1 MMGNL
6 DQAGVIPLTLI
17 DLFEAIAGD
26 DEQDFRLSM
35 QYVEIY
41 NEKINDLLNP
51 SDANLDVREVP
62 SRGTYVAGATD
73 KAVSTPDEMMA
84 LIHEGNLYRTTEAT
98 KVNEVSSRSHAVLQ
112 VSVRARN
119 KYETASPYKLGKL
132 SMIDL
137 AGSERANKTENTGAR
152 QVEGQNINRSLLALG
167 NCINALADKT
177 KKIAHVPYRDS
188 KLTRLLKDSLGG
200 NCLTTMIANVSPSHD
215 QFDET
220 LNSLKY
226 ANRAKNIKPRG
237 GLPILIN
244 EEQREAPLITELQKL
259 QRELLKEQAAE
270 QQAGGAPPSLPPPGH
285 GGQHSKIPSGAAA
298 EGQQQKMTVAER
310 QALAAK
316 RRAAAREAAGG
327 EGGAAAGGPS
337 KGAGRG
343 SNLPKPKRRSE
354 GAEGGGRGGG
364 GGRSGTASD
373 GTQQQQQVDA
383 TKPGVVSPYG
393 VPMPPPLDIGD
404 SPEPLWPLAGEDEYE
419 GGPDFGFGLDGS
431 DPDDPAY
438 AALANDGSI
447 FGDERPELQERR
459 ELQELMNRQPSFS
472 RGMRSP
478 GLGHRNWGQISNSV
492 SQVSA
497 AVSQPRA
504 LQMYQLLDNME
515 VEESREIDQEASALL
530 EEHIGLL
537 EDCTGRCR
545 THYYCACE
553 RTRMRRLDRPIRPR
567 EGDARGDREEPA
579 ELDEEKEALQ
589 GQLGQNT
596 TRMSTLIQELP
607 TRIISIER
615 LQILRLSLQNIALH
629 VQRRERE
636 LQMQTVRRVLLR
648 DDEKEDHYG
657 SSAAS
662 PLLVAALSQV
672 DALTGGRLSST
683 ATPSR
688 AERML
693 REATVRELLD
703 TCSTSYGGGEELLL
717 LAGGDHKRFPS
728 RSDEGT
734 RPASSLG
741 GASQAAASTR
751 RDSRSPHLSLAAVVP
766 TLIEVQDSEDRQL
779 RGQVDSDKRPRSPSL
794 LARQKS
800 IGEFVREAA
809 AFDGARFRVVDA

>member
-259 QRELLKEQAAE
+259 QRELQRSR
-270 QQAGGAPPSLPPPGH
+270 QQS
-285 GGQHSKIPSGAAA
+285 S
-298 EGQQQKMTVAER
+298 
-310 QALAAK
+310 
-316 RRAAAREAAGG
+316 RRAVRRRHCRRQGMAGSTAR
-327 EGGAAAGGPS
+327 
-337 KGAGRG
+337 
-343 SNLPKPKRRSE
+343 
-354 GAEGGGRGGG
+354 
-364 GGRSGTASD
+364 
-373 GTQQQQQVDA
+373 
-383 TKPGVVSPYG
+383 Y
-393 VPMPPPLDIGD
+393 
-404 SPEPLWPLAGEDEYE
+404 
-419 GGPDFGFGLDGS
+419 
-431 DPDDPAY
+431 
-438 AALANDGSI
+438 
-447 FGDERPELQERR
+447 
-459 ELQELMNRQPSFS
+459 
-472 RGMRSP
+472 
-478 GLGHRNWGQISNSV
+478 
-492 SQVSA
+492 
-497 AVSQPRA
+497 PR
-504 LQMYQLLDNME
+504 
-515 VEESREIDQEASALL
+515 
-530 EEHIGLL
+530 
-537 EDCTGRCR
+537 
-545 THYYCACE
+545 
-553 RTRMRRLDRPIRPR
+553 
-567 EGDARGDREEPA
+567 
-579 ELDEEKEALQ
+579 
-589 GQLGQNT
+589 GQL
-596 TRMSTLIQELP
+596 
-607 TRIISIER
+607 
-615 LQILRLSLQNIALH
+615 
-629 VQRRERE
+629 
-636 LQMQTVRRVLLR
+636 RRV
-648 DDEKEDHYG
+648 
-657 SSAAS
+657 SS
-662 PLLVAALSQV
+662 
-672 DALTGGRLSST
+672 
-683 ATPSR
+683 
-688 AERML
+688 
-693 REATVRELLD
+693 
-703 TCSTSYGGGEELLL
+703 
-717 LAGGDHKRFPS
+717 
-728 RSDEGT
+728 
-734 RPASSLG
+734 
-741 GASQAAASTR
+741 R
-751 RDSRSPHLSLAAVVP
+751 R
-766 TLIEVQDSEDRQL
+766 
-779 RGQVDSDKRPRSPSL
+779 
-794 LARQKS
+794 
-800 IGEFVREAA
+800 
-809 AFDGARFRVVDA
+809 